1 MLKLILPFINPVKLI
16 QAWYYQKKNPKDKES
31 NRNSELLFYAKILK
45 NDMLHL
51 GYFENINTLPE
62 NISFNQIEHAQTEY
76 AKLIADRISN
86 NQSPVLDVGC
96 GMGGLSK
103 ILFDNGFKVESLTP
117 DRQQKKHIDQ
127 KYNSFP
133 CHHTKF
139 EKFTSNTKYGTVI
152 NSESLQYIKLDQAFA
167 TVEKILAPKGKWIIT
182 DYFRIQQDTI
192 NKSGH
197 MLKDFLSQTSEL
209 NWKIIDEQNITL
221 NILPTL
227 KFVYM
232 YVERFFRPLSEF
244 TKDKLRYKQPWL
256 YYLSGNLREAFL
268 HKANKEIAA
277 IDPEKFAQ
285 EKKYMLFVLQKNDS

>member
-1 MLKLILPFINPVKLI
+1 MLKLIIPFINPIKLI
-16 QAWYYQKKNPKDKES
+16 QAWYYQKRHPKDKES

-51 GYFENINTLPE
+51 GYFENSDTLPE
-62 NISFNQIEHAQTEY
+62 DISFNQIENAQFEY
-76 AKLIADRISN
+76 AKLITDRISN

-103 ILFDNGFKVESLTP
+103 ILFDNGFKVEALTP

-127 KYNSFP
+127 KYNCFP

-139 EKFTSNTKYGTVI
+139 EQFSSNTKYGTVI
-152 NSESLQYIKLDQAFA
+152 NSESLQYIKLDQAFE

-182 DYFRIQQDTI
+182 DYFRIQQNTI

-197 MLKDFLSQTSEL
+197 MLNDFLLQTDKF
-209 NWKIIDEQNITL
+209 NWKIIDELDITL

-256 YYLSGNLREAFL
+256 FYLSGNLREAFL
-268 HKANKEIAA
+268 NKANKEIAA

-285 EKKYMLFVLQKNDS
+285 EKKYMLFVLQKNDF

>member
-1 MLKLILPFINPVKLI
+1 MIKLIMAFINPVKLTK
-16 QAWYYQKKNPKDKES
+16 AWFYQKKHPKDKKS
-31 NRNSELLFYAKILK
+31 NRNSELLLYAKILK

-51 GYFENINTLPE
+51 GYFENIDTLPE
-62 NISFNQIEHAQTEY
+62 DISINQIENAQNEY
-76 AKLIADRISN
+76 AKLIACQISN

-117 DRQQKKHIDQ
+117 VRQQKNHIDK
-127 KYNSFP
+127 KYNSFA

-152 NSESLQYIKLDQAFA
+152 NSESLQYIKLDQAFDA
-167 TVEKILAPKGKWIIT
+167 VEKILTPGGKWIIT
-182 DYFRIQQDTI
+182 DYFRLKQDTI

-197 MLKDFLSQTSEL
+197 MLKDFHAQVDKH
-209 NWKIIDEQNITL
+209 NWKIIYEQDITL

-232 YVERFFRPLSEF
+232 YIERFLQPLSEF
-244 TKDKLRYKQPWL
+244 ATDKLKYKQPWL
-256 YYLSGNLREAFL
+256 YHLSSDFREAVFN
-268 HKANKEIAA
+268 KANKEIAA
-277 IDPEKFAQ
+277 IDPEKYIQ
-285 EKKYMLFVLQKNDS
+285 EKKYMFFVLQKNDL

>member
-1 MLKLILPFINPVKLI
+1 MAFINPVKLAK
-16 QAWYYQKKNPKDKES
+16 AWFYQKKHPKDKKS
-31 NRNSELLFYAKILK
+31 NRNSELLLYAKILK

-51 GYFENINTLPE
+51 GYFENIDTLPE
-62 NISFNQIEHAQTEY
+62 DISINQIENAQNEY
-76 AKLIADRISN
+76 AKLIACQISN

-117 DRQQKKHIDQ
+117 VRQQKNHIDK
-127 KYNSFP
+127 KYNSFA

-152 NSESLQYIKLDQAFA
+152 NSESLQYIKLDQAFDA
-167 TVEKILAPKGKWIIT
+167 VEKILTPGGKWIIT
-182 DYFRIQQDTI
+182 DYFRLKQDTI

-197 MLKDFLSQTSEL
+197 MLKDFHAQVDKH
-209 NWKIIDEQNITL
+209 NWKIIYEQDITL

-232 YVERFFRPLSEF
+232 YIERFLQPLSEF
-244 TKDKLRYKQPWL
+244 ATDKLKYKQPWL
-256 YYLSGNLREAFL
+256 YYLSSDFREAVFN
-268 HKANKEIAA
+268 KANKEIAA
-277 IDPEKFAQ
+277 IDPEKYIQ
-285 EKKYMLFVLQKNDS
+285 EKKYMFFVLQKNDL